1 MPDFYPSPDT
11 VRAIL
16 LTSGSTNEI
25 GDRYNVSGMTV
36 RNYKVGKTIV
46 ARAAIEALR
55 AEGLEVVPLV
65 PRQPFK
71 RLTPEQVEEIKAAKG
86 ASVTSKALG
95 KKYGV
100 KAGVIRMIWCGR
112 TYK

>member
-16 LTSGSTNEI
+16 LASGSTDEI
-25 GDRYNVSGMTV
+25 GDRHGVSGMTV
-36 RNYKVGKTIV
+36 RNYKVGKTAV
-46 ARAAIEALR
+46 AREAIEALR

-65 PRQPFK
+65 PRPPFK
-71 RLTPEQVEEIKAAKG
+71 RLTPEQVEEIKAAK
-86 ASVTSKALG
+86 ATSTSRALG

-100 KAGVIRMIWCGR
+100 KATVIRMIWCGK